1 MNRGK
6 SRSILLSLD
15 WITPRLAN
23 TYGNVQWNITPSSG
37 SEVLSKKAQA
47 DQASFGWAPASATVG
62 KQNTKPPRPTKPGD
76 QHPLKGGP
84 AKDTQDGHYK

>member
-1 MNRGK
+1 M
-6 SRSILLSLD
+6 SLD

-47 DQASFGWAPASATVG
+47 DQASFGWAPGSGTGLLGPSVFTLNLVG
-62 KQNTKPPRPTKPGD
+62 SVRPVRIMR
-76 QHPLKGGP
+76 
-84 AKDTQDGHYK
+84 

>member
-1 MNRGK
+1 LCVLRGR

-47 DQASFGWAPASATVG
+47 DQASFGWAPASATGLLGPSVF
-62 KQNTKPPRPTKPGD
+62 TVD
-76 QHPLKGGP
+76 LGG
-84 AKDTQDGHYK
+84 G